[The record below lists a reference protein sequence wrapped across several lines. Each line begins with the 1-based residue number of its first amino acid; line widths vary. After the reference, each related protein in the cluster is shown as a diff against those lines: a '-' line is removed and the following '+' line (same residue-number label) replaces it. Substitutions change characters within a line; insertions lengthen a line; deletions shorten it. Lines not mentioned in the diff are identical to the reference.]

1 MTFNNSVLLIIKQNS
16 GIDHNELFARIAS
29 RYKNHS
35 SANSALSR
43 TLKNL
48 ISFGLIKNEN
58 HHYFITD
65 KGLASISIEMKEKLV
80 LKLNENLKNPLNNLE
95 EIVQHLIVLTQRSSL
110 DSYLLINAK
119 ENASFT
125 ITDIQNI
132 RKEIT
137 KEKLFLKK
145 MNSLIKVQEEK
156 LKILDFNDSCE
167 VDFDNELV
175 KRVVNFSNGQKIVFE
190 LNDGELIEKIPFTNK
205 KQSEIIVEGE
215 QIKQMFDLLLE
226 NRLCEV
232 TIYVPKLKIRITR
245 GRAKI
250 FASYSVLKEFFGN
263 ELLQFNS

>member
-16 GIDHNELFARIAS
+16 GIDHNDLFARISS

-48 ISFGLIKNEN
+48 ISFGFIKNEN
-58 HHYFITD
+58 HHYYITD

-80 LKLNENLKNPLNNLE
+80 LKLNESMKNPLNNLE
-95 EIVQHLIVLTQRSSL
+95 EIVQLLIVLSQRSSL

-125 ITDIQNI
+125 ISDIQNI

-137 KEKLFLKK
+137 KERAFLKK
-145 MNSLIKVQEEK
+145 MDSLIKVQEEK
-156 LKILDFNDSCE
+156 LKVLDFNDSRE
-167 VDFDNELV
+167 VNFDDELV
-175 KRVVNFSNGQKIVFE
+175 RRVINFSSGQKIVFE
-190 LNDGELIEKIPFTNK
+190 LNDGALIEKIPFQNK

-226 NRLCEV
+226 NKLSEV
-232 TIYVPKLKIRITR
+232 TIYIPKVKIRLMR

-250 FASYSVLKEFFGN
+250 SASYTILGEFFGK
-263 ELLQFNS
+263 

>member
-1 MTFNNSVLLIIKQNS
+1 MTFSNSVLLIIKQNN
-16 GIDHNELFARIAS
+16 GIDHNDLFARISS

-43 TLKNL
+43 TLKNQ

-80 LKLNENLKNPLNNLE
+80 LKLNENLKNPLNNIE

-125 ITDIQNI
+125 ISDIQNV

-137 KEKLFLKK
+137 KEKAFLKK
-145 MNSLIKVQEEK
+145 MDSLIKFQEEK
-156 LKILDFNDSCE
+156 LKILDFNDSIE
-167 VDFDNELV
+167 
-175 KRVVNFSNGQKIVFE
+175 VNFDEELARKVIKYSSEQKIVFE
-190 LNDGELIEKIPFTNK
+190 LYDGELIGKIPFLNK
-205 KQSEIIVEGE
+205 KQSEIILEGE

-226 NRLCEV
+226 NKLCEV
-232 TIYVPKLKIRITR
+232 TIYIPKVKIRLMR

-250 FASYSVLKEFFGN
+250 FASFSVLKEFLGN
-263 ELLQFNS
+263 